1 MDERIIPKEMASSL
15 ETDFK
20 LKDSIIF
27 CQVSTIANGMP
38 HIRTVRLYGIEN
50 EYGLIFLT
58 RTTSRKWQDLKH
70 HPHLAVCILHPET
83 RIQLQAECTTTLI
96 CSDNNPQ
103 LVKKYWSMVRMDV
116 KKIYHDDYVPNVD
129 YQQRKE
135 TDVPPVIPTSF
146 GMIMAM
152 PHQWEYLLVNDNYP
166 DSIRYQFNKNTQ
178 EKWVKLRLTMS

>member
-1 MDERIIPKEMASSL
+1 MNEKVIPQEVASSL

-20 LKDSIIF
+20 LEDSVIF

-38 HIRTVRLYGIEN
+38 HVRTVRLYGIEN

-58 RTTSRKWQDLKH
+58 RTTSRKWQDLTS
-70 HPHLAVCILHPET
+70 HPHLAICILHPGIH
-83 RIQLQAECTTTLI
+83 IQLQAECTTRLVY
-96 CSDNNPQ
+96 SDNNPQ
-103 LVKKYWSMVRMDV
+103 LFKKYWSMVKMDV

-129 YQQRKE
+129 YQQGKE
-135 TDVPPVIPTSF
+135 TDIPTVIPHSF

-152 PHQWEYLLVNDNYP
+152 PHHWEYLLVNDNYP

-178 EKWVKLRLTMS
+178 GEWVKLRLTMS